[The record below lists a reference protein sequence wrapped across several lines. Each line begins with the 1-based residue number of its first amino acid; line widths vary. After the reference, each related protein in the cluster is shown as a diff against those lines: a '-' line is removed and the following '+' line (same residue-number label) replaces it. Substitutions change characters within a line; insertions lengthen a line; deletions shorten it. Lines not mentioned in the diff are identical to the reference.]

1 MPVVIAM
8 RNPTFSTHW
17 NTDVIDDCYNRWL
30 SNPDDLDETWRAFFE
45 GFELAGNGQTRP
57 PSELSNRDSSESPT
71 RIDGSLQPRQTHKGV
86 DSRKQ
91 AQFIGAIYVFR
102 SIGHTQADFNP
113 IKHLESNPRLSLER
127 LGFTE
132 EDLESEYDT
141 GNYREGTAMSL
152 RRLLQ
157 DLHTTYCGHIGVEY
171 LHIQETE
178 KYRWLQNQIEPTL
191 NIPAFGRERKLRILE
206 KVLNGEIFEK
216 YLHSR
221 FVGQKRFGL
230 EGGESL
236 IPSLDALIEQCGEQQ
251 IEELVMGMAHR
262 GRLNVLANIL
272 GKSYEFL
279 FDEFSENYIPE
290 TIHGDGDVKYHLG
303 YRSEITTSKGN
314 QVSITLAANPSH
326 LEAVNPIVEGRARA
340 RQRILGDFERKKVLP
355 VLIHGDAA
363 FAGQGLVSEVLN
375 LSKLKGYTT
384 GGTIHFVINNQ
395 IGFTTDPSEARSSRY
410 CTDVAKMVE
419 APIFH
424 VNGDD
429 PQAMVMVTELAL
441 EYRQKFGDDV
451 VIDMYCYR
459 RHGHNEADEPAFTQ
473 PKLYKQISKHPPI
486 SETLIKQLRS
496 EGVLSNEDAAEITS
510 RFRESLENAFKR
522 QKKRSAQKEHEN
534 DAFEGS
540 DAIRQ
545 PPYSFRPIKTRV
557 RQEDLEHV
565 ARSLTNLPLEMKV
578 NPKIKRQLDAKWV
591 AFSENTGIDW
601 AFAESLAWG
610 TLMLEGT
617 PVRLSGQDSARGT
630 FSQRHSVIYDNQT
643 REPYLPLMNMER
655 RKAILCV
662 HNSLLSEA
670 AVLGF
675 DYGYS
680 LDYPQMLCLWEA
692 QFGDF
697 VNGAQVIIDQFIA
710 SSESKWMLVS
720 GLVMLLP
727 HGYEGQG
734 PEHSSARLER
744 FLQSCAESNIQVCSL
759 TKPHQYFHLLR
770 RQMKRDIRKPLV
782 IMAPKSLLRHK
793 EAVSSKEDF
802 SQDEFH
808 EIIDDVDSTVE
819 CRRLIFCSGKVYYDL
834 KEYQRH
840 NGSEGAAI
848 IRIEQLYP
856 LHLKRLA
863 EISEQYSSCNTVVWC
878 QEESQNMGTW
888 NYIAPQLEEIFSL
901 KPSYAGRD
909 ASASPAVGSLALHKR
924 EQAALVKDAFTL

>member
-1 MPVVIAM
+1 MK
-8 RNPTFSTHW
+8 NPTFSTRW

-30 SNPDDLDETWRAFFE
+30 RDPDDVDEYWQAFFE
-45 GFELAGNGQTRP
+45 GFELAGNGLSRARP
-57 PSELSNRDSSESPT
+57 ESSIRESEGVPSNREEF
-71 RIDGSLQPRQTHKGV
+71 L
-86 DSRKQ
+86 SRVETPQAADPKKQ
-91 AQFIGAIYVFR
+91 ARIIGAIYVFR

-113 IKHLESNPRLSLER
+113 IKHREFNPRLSLER

-132 EDLESEYDT
+132 ADLDSEYDT
-141 GNYREGTAMSL
+141 GNYGEGKAISL
-152 RRLLQ
+152 RQLLQ
-157 DLHTTYCGHIGVEY
+157 QLQTTYCGHIGVEY

-178 KYRWLQNQIEPTL
+178 KYRWLQNRMEPTL
-191 NIPAFGRERKLRILE
+191 NIPSFDRNRKLRILE
-206 KVLNGEIFEK
+206 KVLNGEVFEK
-216 YLHSR
+216 YFHTR

-230 EGGESL
+230 EGSESL
-236 IPSLDALIEQCGEQQ
+236 IPSLDALIEKCGDLN
-251 IEELVMGMAHR
+251 IEEVVMGMAHR
-262 GRLNVLANIL
+262 GRLNVLANIF

-290 TIHGDGDVKYHLG
+290 TTHGDGDVKYHLG
-303 YRSEITTSKGN
+303 YSTEITTSNGK

-340 RQRILGDFERKKVLP
+340 RQRILGDLERKKVLP

-410 CTDVAKMVE
+410 CTDVAKMIE

-441 EYRQKFGDDV
+441 NYRQKFGDDV

-473 PKLYKQISKHPPI
+473 PRLYKQISQHSLI
-486 SETLIKQLRS
+486 SETLIEELCR
-496 EGVLSNEDAAEITS
+496 EGVLSSEDAEKITA
-510 RFRESLENAFKR
+510 RFRQSLEGAFER
-522 QKKRSAQKEHEN
+522 QKNRSARKEN
-534 DAFEGS
+534 RGNAFEGS
-540 DAIRQ
+540 DAIQQ
-545 PPYSFRPIKTRV
+545 PPYSCRPIKTRV
-557 RQEDLEHV
+557 RPEDLEHV
-565 ARSLTNLPLEMKV
+565 ARTLTNLPREMKV
-578 NPKIKRQLDAKWV
+578 NPKIERQLDTKWT
-591 AFSENTGIDW
+591 AFSEDKRIDW

-630 FSQRHSVIYDNQT
+630 FSQRHAVIFDIQT
-643 REPYLPLMNMER
+643 RKAYLPLMNMER
-655 RKAILCV
+655 RKALLCV

-680 LDYPQMLCLWEA
+680 IDYPQMLCIWEA

-697 VNGAQVIIDQFIA
+697 VNGAQVIIDQFIT

-744 FLQSCAESNIQVCSL
+744 FLQSCAESNIQVCNL

-770 RQMKRDIRKPLV
+770 RQMKRDIRKPLI
-782 IMAPKSLLRHK
+782 IMAPKSLLRHRD
-793 EAVSSKEDF
+793 AVSPKREFSHGEFQEILDDED
-802 SQDEFH
+802 S
-808 EIIDDVDSTVE
+808 IPE
-819 CRRLIFCSGKVYYDL
+819 CSRLIFCSGKIYFDL
-834 KEYQRH
+834 KEYQKS
-840 NGSEGAAI
+840 NEVEATAV

-856 LHLKRLA
+856 LHIQRLS
-863 EISEQYSSCNTVVWC
+863 EICDRYSSRKTIVWC
-878 QEESQNMGTW
+878 QEESQNMGAW
-888 NYIAPQLEEIFSL
+888 NYIAPHLEKVL
-901 KPSYAGRD
+901 GVKPTYAGRD
-909 ASASPAVGSLALHKR
+909 ASASPAVGSIALHKG
-924 EQAALVKDAFTL
+924 EQDALIKAAFHAR